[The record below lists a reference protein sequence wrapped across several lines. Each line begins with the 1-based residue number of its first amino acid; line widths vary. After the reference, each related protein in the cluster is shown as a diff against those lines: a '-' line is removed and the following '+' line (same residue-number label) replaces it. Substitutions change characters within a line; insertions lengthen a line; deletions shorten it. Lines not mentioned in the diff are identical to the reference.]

1 MELEDKICG
10 YFKVPLSCLRSKSKK
25 HEHALA
31 RSYTLYFLHIRY
43 GKSNRWL
50 AKEYDY
56 NARSV
61 IRIISSLKYL
71 INIDKEYKKIY
82 NELFTVLQFS

>member
-1 MELEDKICG
+1 MEEKICS
-10 YFKVPLSCLRSKSKK
+10 YFKVPFSCLRSKSKK

-31 RSYTLYFLHIRY
+31 RNYTLYFLHVY
-43 GKSNRWL
+43 CNKSNRWL

-82 NELFTVLQFS
+82 NELLTVLQFS